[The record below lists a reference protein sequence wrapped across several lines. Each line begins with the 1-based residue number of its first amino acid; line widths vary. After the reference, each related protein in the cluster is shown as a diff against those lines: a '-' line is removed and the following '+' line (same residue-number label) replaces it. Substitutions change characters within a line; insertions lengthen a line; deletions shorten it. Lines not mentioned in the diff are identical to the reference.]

1 MAGDRY
7 QKALAFILSRQHF
20 GIKLG
25 LDNILR
31 LDDWLGNPH
40 RHYPIVHVAGTNG
53 KGSTSS
59 YIASI
64 LHQSGYRVGLFTSPH
79 LADFRERIRIDGFKI
94 SHRAVADFV
103 EDNKRQMIAAQATFF
118 EVTTALAMWHFK
130 REKVDW
136 AVLETGL
143 GGRLDATNI
152 VVPKI
157 AVITNI
163 GLEHTNILGKTIA
176 RIAGEKGGIIKPG
189 VPVVT
194 GIPNDDNPAA
204 RRIRAI
210 CAKVG
215 APVFFLRPADYRCWY
230 REPDYYMAVHKGRF
244 AGLKTRLP
252 LAGGHQ
258 AANANLAVKAVELL
272 VGQGYHISPAAVK
285 KGLQNCYWPA
295 RFMTVRARPTIII
308 DVSHN
313 PAGFAALAETLAQR
327 FPGRRFDFLIGM
339 VELKRGEECL
349 KIIAGLARAIT
360 VTPLRDERS
369 EDPYVLISRLDPGTV
384 PLRIFPDAGTAYQNL
399 VENSAPSDILI
410 ITGSHYLIG
419 ELAPYLRRSGF

>member
-25 LDNILR
+25 LANIRR

-40 RHYPIVHVAGTNG
+40 QQYPIVHVAGTNG

-64 LHQSGYRVGLFTSPH
+64 LHESGYRVGLFTSPH
-79 LADFRERIRIDGFKI
+79 LADFRERIRVDGVKI
-94 SHRAVADFV
+94 GHRAVADFV
-103 EDNKRQMIAAQATFF
+103 EDHKKQMIAAQATFF
-118 EVTTALAMWHFK
+118 EVTTALAMWHFR

-152 VVPKI
+152 VFPKVT
-157 AVITNI
+157 VITNI
-163 GLEHTNILGKTIA
+163 DLEHTNILGKTIA

-194 GIPNDDNPAA
+194 GIPDDDNPAA
-204 RRIRAI
+204 GRIRAI

-215 APVFFLRPADYRCWY
+215 APVFFPRAADYCCWY
-230 REPDYYMAVHKGRF
+230 RAPDYYMAVPRGRF
-244 AGLKTRLP
+244 GGLKTRLP
-252 LAGGHQ
+252 LVGRHQ
-258 AANANLAVKAVELL
+258 AANADLAVKTAELL
-272 VGQGYHISPAAVK
+272 AGQGYNISMAAVE
-285 KGLQNCYWPA
+285 KGLRNCYWPA

-327 FPGRRFDFLIGM
+327 FPGRRFKFLIGM

-349 KIIAGLARAIT
+349 QIIAGLAGAIT
-360 VTPLRDERS
+360 VTPLQDERS
-369 EDPYVLISRLDPGTV
+369 EDPYVLISHLDPGAV
-384 PLRIFPDAGTAYQNL
+384 PLRVFPDATAAYQNL
-399 VENSAPSDILI
+399 VENSASSDILI